1 MDSLVP
7 YNPFENRKS
16 GAKYTQEQVDYIKQ
30 LVDQGWSASKIA
42 KEYNLS
48 CDSIRKRI
56 KDNNWSA
63 TQNQRQKKLT
73 QAELDEIKEKIDNNV
88 PIAEISKEYD
98 ISKDALWRRKANN
111 SWTVKKRKNKY
122 NFDESY
128 FDIIDTEHKAYWLGF
143 LMADGYILSK
153 RKGKRA
159 NQSQSFGF
167 TISVKD
173 IELFDYFKED
183 LKADNPVNIYKNS
196 SSSSFKTDT
205 DFGRILLASQRTVD
219 ALKSHGIVENKTFI
233 TKMPELQ
240 QELVPHFIRGYSDG
254 DGSISID
261 INNRIGWSLCG
272 TKELLN
278 SIQDFFGLNYKL
290 SQRFP
295 ERNNNNWQ
303 LHVSGWQNVPMCL
316 DIIYKDASV
325 YLKRKYDKYAE
336 MQGKIRAMD
345 VHLHQ

>member
-128 FDIIDTEHKAYWLGF
+128 FDVIDTEHKAYWLGF

-153 RKGKRA
+153 RKGKRS

-196 SSSSFKTDT
+196 SSGAFKTDT
-205 DFGRILLASQRTVD
+205 DFGRILLTSQRTVD

-303 LHVSGWQNVPMCL
+303 LHVSGWQNVLMCL